1 MQPTRLLHPWDFP
14 GKNTGVGCHCLLRTQ
29 GYTDGHLRH
38 FVSLNIDP
46 SLCKGLES
54 LPELL
59 LFRVQLL
66 LTTLEVPFTSEP
78 TELMSWFQRCFGING
93 RLFLFCPL
101 RSCPT
106 SSTYTTGHTLHTEG
120 GTERTSS
127 ILLILNFMYISL
139 WYQC

>member
-1 MQPTRLLHPWDFP
+1 M
-14 GKNTGVGCHCLLRTQ
+14 
-29 GYTDGHLRH
+29 DGHLRH
-38 FVSLNIDP
+38 FVSLNIDL

-66 LTTLEVPFTSEP
+66 LTILEVPFTLEP
-78 TELMSWFQRCFGING
+78 TELASWFQRCVSVNG

-106 SSTYTTGHTLHTEG
+106 SSTYTTSHTSHSEG
-120 GTERTSS
+120 GTEGTSS
-127 ILLILNFMYISL
+127 ILLIVIFMYSSL
-139 WYQC
+139 WYQCQPKHQLDTICFSEHIHFTETSLSSESEY